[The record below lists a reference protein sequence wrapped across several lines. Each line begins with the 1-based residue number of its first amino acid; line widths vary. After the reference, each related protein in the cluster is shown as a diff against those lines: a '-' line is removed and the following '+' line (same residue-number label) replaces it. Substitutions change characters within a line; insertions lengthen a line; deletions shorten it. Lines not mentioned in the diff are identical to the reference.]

1 MPPPLHVHIRRVIGP
16 AVLALALLACGI
28 ETAAAEQRPV
38 AGAGLRLG
46 AKAMDRLRAT
56 AEDSAPVVDS
66 YRKPDIRVSGG
77 VGTGVAWL
85 ETDVFL
91 GRFKRVSSPFVP
103 GMSFWTF
110 DEGVYVTRQG
120 DRYAGRFHY
129 FYEDT
134 SGYGSDW
141 PGPLPYDGRYML
153 VGSHIP
159 ADGPPASGIWAVEA
173 GSRPHGFTPAD
184 QSYLAS
190 FEQRYHGQV
199 ARLREAQAGSS
210 GGGLSFGQV
219 LALGLGGLALVA
231 ADIPAVDAVEIGGAL
246 ASDVLSGG
254 QTSALAGV
262 AAQKRQ
268 AAASGGQKAGAA
280 RSGGAVTDPNAAY
293 RRETVRISCPSGVSN
308 SIPLSYRTQQCK
320 SAMIFFAETYACN
333 RIDDMQ
339 RATARCTSACG
350 NAQCRE

>member
-1 MPPPLHVHIRRVIGP
+1 MIPLRSRPGRAIRS
-16 AVLALALLACGI
+16 ALLALALLAGGAGSA
-28 ETAAAEQRPV
+28 TAEQRPV
-38 AGAGLRLG
+38 AGSGLRLG

-56 AEDSAPVVDS
+56 ADDSAPVVDS
-66 YRKPDIRVSGG
+66 HRQPDIRVTGG
-77 VGTGVAWL
+77 AGTGVAWL

-91 GRFKRVSSPFVP
+91 GRFKRVASPFVP

-141 PGPLPYDGRYML
+141 PGPLPFDGRYML

-159 ADGPPASGIWAVEA
+159 VGGPPVSGIWAVEA
-173 GSRPHGFTPAD
+173 GPRPHGFTPAD
-184 QSYLAS
+184 QSYLAR

-219 LALGLGGLALVA
+219 LALGLGGLALAA

-268 AAASGGQKAGAA
+268 AAASTGQKAGGAGA
-280 RSGGAVTDPNAAY
+280 GGAASDVNAAY
-293 RRETVRISCPSGVSN
+293 RSETVRVSCPSGASS